1 MSDTM
6 PDKKSPEQDYQ
17 LYPLQLLHA
26 FIEQIEQQPP
36 FTAVDCSEDDQQFL
50 SDVKSLH
57 QQIGQDFLHTGQLLL
72 CRVVTSYPHLMPLLY
87 RDLLWFF
94 GGDCLHFM
102 PDEEIARYQQLDE
115 LRHEAMRGG
124 KDFSYRDERA
134 KCFGLH

>member
-1 MSDTM
+1 MSDTT
-6 PDKKSPEQDYQ
+6 SPEQDYQ
-17 LYPLQLLHA
+17 LYHLQLLQS

-36 FTAVDCSEDDQQFL
+36 FNADDCSEDDQQFL
-50 SDVKSLH
+50 SDIKSLH
-57 QQIGQDFLHTGQLLL
+57 QNTDQAFLHNGQLLL
-72 CRVVTSYPHLMPLLY
+72 CRVVTAYPHLMPLLY

-115 LRHEAMRGG
+115 WRHDAMRAG
-124 KDFSYRDERA
+124 KDFSYRAERA